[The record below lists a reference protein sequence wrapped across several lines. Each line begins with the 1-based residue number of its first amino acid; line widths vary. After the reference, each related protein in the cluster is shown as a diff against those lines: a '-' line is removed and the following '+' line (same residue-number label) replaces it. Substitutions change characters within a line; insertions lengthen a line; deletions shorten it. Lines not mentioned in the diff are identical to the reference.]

1 MTRGRQKPID
11 RLFIKRARLRSIFLK
26 AARKRLD
33 FLTDL
38 FSLTE
43 SGGVIFRR
51 RLELQEAVLTYLLA
65 KWFFWVVNK
74 KINPSATMEEL
85 VKIPHLAGRSGDLDE
100 IIGRLSN
107 PEEMILIPTE
117 TGYMLNP
124 EKIDEAIEQ
133 IEDYVAMHLGA

>member
-1 MTRGRQKPID
+1 MTRGRQKPIE

-26 AARKRLD
+26 AARRRLD

-51 RLELQEAVLTYLLA
+51 RLELPEAVLTYLLA

-74 KINPSATMEEL
+74 KINPSATLEEL
-85 VKIPHLAGRSGDLDE
+85 GKIPFLPSGSGDLSE

-107 PEEMILIPTE
+107 PEEMLLIPTE

-124 EKIDEAIEQ
+124 ERIDETIKHL
-133 IEDYVAMHLGA
+133 EDYVAMHLGG